1 MDSDERYMWMALD
14 LARQGR
20 GKTSP
25 NPLVGAILVKDGEV
39 VGTGFHKKA
48 GDRHAEIIAL
58 QDAAEKARAA
68 TLYINLEPCCHYG
81 KTPPCTEAIIR
92 AGVRKVVI
100 AVIDPNPLVSGKGI
114 RRLEKAGIKIKL
126 GVLEDKA
133 KRLNEVYFKYITTQ
147 KPFVI
152 VKTAMTLDGKIA
164 TSSGE
169 SRWISGE
176 RSRKF
181 VHRLR
186 SVTDGIMVGIN
197 TALQDDPLL
206 TARFDG
212 VKSPGPVR
220 IIVDSKGRLPLDSKI
235 VKTASEIKTVLATTE
250 SVRPDKIKVLE
261 SSGVEILML
270 PQKKKQVSLQK
281 LMSALGAMGIT
292 SLLVEGGGTLNY
304 SLLNENII
312 DKIYFFIAPLLFGGE
327 NAPSPLGGTGVSE
340 LKRSWS
346 VENMEVKQLD
356 NDLLVIGY
364 PVRREQVV
372 HRDSGRVGGNIKS
385 AT

>member
-1 MDSDERYMWMALD
+1 MQRSLPSKMQL
-14 LARQGR
+14 
-20 GKTSP
+20 KS
-25 NPLVGAILVKDGEV
+25 
-39 VGTGFHKKA
+39 
-48 GDRHAEIIAL
+48 
-58 QDAAEKARAA
+58 RAA

-81 KTPPCTEAIIR
+81 KAPPCTEAIIR

-197 TALQDDPLL
+197 T
-206 TARFDG
+206 F
-212 VKSPGPVR
+212 
-220 IIVDSKGRLPLDSKI
+220 
-235 VKTASEIKTVLATTE
+235 
-250 SVRPDKIKVLE
+250 
-261 SSGVEILML
+261 
-270 PQKKKQVSLQK
+270 
-281 LMSALGAMGIT
+281 
-292 SLLVEGGGTLNY
+292 
-304 SLLNENII
+304 
-312 DKIYFFIAPLLFGGE
+312 
-327 NAPSPLGGTGVSE
+327 TG
-340 LKRSWS
+340 
-346 VENMEVKQLD
+346 
-356 NDLLVIGY
+356 
-364 PVRREQVV
+364 
-372 HRDSGRVGGNIKS
+372 
-385 AT
+385 